1 MVRFLHRMKSNRKAQ
16 SKNQKPR
23 RKDFSKKLQNF
34 FKSDYILDFAFLPQ
48 ENGNLTKVPRKFF
61 RIRRLP
67 ATQKRTILPMCNL
80 KDNPEQTAAE
90 RPFLF
95 RELC

>member
-34 FKSDYILDFAFLPQ
+34 FKSDYILDFMFFPQ
-48 ENGNLTKVPRKFF
+48 KMENSPKFHISFSKAAVF
-61 RIRRLP
+61 RQCKIKRLYRG
-67 ATQKRTILPMCNL
+67 AV
-80 KDNPEQTAAE
+80 
-90 RPFLF
+90 
-95 RELC
+95 